1 MRIVLLKW
9 NGETLIKW
17 LSEQFWRWCSS
28 VYVLI
33 ETSRVFQCVC
43 AKGKRSG
50 YYGNLGSL
58 KAGTRHHGDYSV
70 MGTPSLQPF
79 LKTYW
84 LTPVNDWPIVAK
96 HANMTSSRG
105 SINAAP
111 ATIRQNLNWTP
122 LGWTSSDHGDHRDV
136 SFPLSGNRGYHSNRS
151 VPFQAVTRHHGD
163 YSVMGTLFNPAVRE
177 ATDSLNQI
185 HSAKAF
191 PPITELEGRA
201 HSW

>member
-1 MRIVLLKW
+1 MRGGLSCAVVGCYGYSNKLRYSFKVL
-9 NGETLIKW
+9 
-17 LSEQFWRWCSS
+17 
-28 VYVLI
+28 VLH
-33 ETSRVFQCVC
+33 TR
-43 AKGKRSG
+43 KRSG

-151 VPFQAVTRHHGD
+151 VPFQAVTRHHRD

>member
-1 MRIVLLKW
+1 MHHE
-9 NGETLIKW
+9 ETTR
-17 LSEQFWRWCSS
+17 ENAPVTMVTS
-28 VYVLI
+28 VPW
-33 ETSRVFQCVC
+33 
-43 AKGKRSG
+43 KRERDITEITP
-50 YYGNLGSL
+50 LWE
-58 KAGTRHHGDYSV
+58 
-70 MGTPSLQPF
+70 TPSLQPF

-177 ATDSLNQI
+177 ATDSLNQL